1 MVTHFLALKNH
12 LLIVVKMWISIAK
25 TTYLQKGGFC
35 DIIKYNFT
43 RKGNIYGEKERL
55 SAEWTALFR
64 F

>member
-1 MVTHFLALKNH
+1 M
-12 LLIVVKMWISIAK
+12 IVVKMWISIAK

-55 SAEWTALFR
+55 SAEWTALF
-64 F
+64 